1 MVLGLQPWKGWRWF
15 VKPQQ
20 PKGSPVHTAHTQM
33 HTSFCSRSRFTQ
45 IAEKDVFLYQRKSEN
60 IHMCKNKKKPPPS
73 RSKQPSSLISCL
85 FFHPLFNRHTK
96 LLFSMYVLCAHIACT
111 SMCLMLF
118 PKSEKCNPEA
128 WELFLTFPS
137 PYPSPSLL
145 TFI

>member
-1 MVLGLQPWKGWRWF
+1 MVCEA
-15 VKPQQ
+15 
-20 PKGSPVHTAHTQM
+20 TAAQEQSCIHCIHRRT
-33 HTSFCSRSRFTQ
+33 HHST
-45 IAEKDVFLYQRKSEN
+45 AEAALLRLQRKMYSCFKEN
-60 IHMCKNKKKPPPS
+60 QKIYICVKIKKKLPRS

-85 FFHPLFNRHTK
+85 FFHSLFNRHTK

-118 PKSEKCNPEA
+118 LKSEKCNPEA

-137 PYPSPSLL
+137 PYPSPSLF